1 METLTR
7 SGEWFR
13 ENFPVTPP
21 TAVTALTDYREKD
34 RKTVWYNSRYYRTN
48 LLWEGGAL
56 CIRDIHMF
64 DQRMESDYYR
74 KAGTTNQCVYTTLP
88 VVDGCMWSTREQL
101 AGLRVVRRNADGSLA
116 QAHGGT
122 PAVTEKSKGKLLV
135 EWPMDDGRKLTILLS
150 EEGMEIAVSGK
161 GPDWMLELTAAPGA
175 ALPFTAFGARRI
187 AAVQKGFAYAFDCTK
202 GTIATD
208 GTSTGSIFVL
218 HPSDGKISLKFK

>member
-1 METLTR
+1 M
-7 SGEWFR
+7 
-13 ENFPVTPP
+13 
-21 TAVTALTDYREKD
+21 
-34 RKTVWYNSRYYRTN
+34 
-48 LLWEGGAL
+48 

-161 GPDWMLELTAAPGA
+161 GPDWMLELTPQHPVQRCRSRRSGQGGSPQSKKGSPTHSIVRRAP
-175 ALPFTAFGARRI
+175 LRPTAPPRE
-187 AAVQKGFAYAFDCTK
+187 AYSSCILQTER
-202 GTIATD
+202 
-208 GTSTGSIFVL
+208 SR
-218 HPSDGKISLKFK
+218 

>member
-1 METLTR
+1 
-7 SGEWFR
+7 
-13 ENFPVTPP
+13 
-21 TAVTALTDYREKD
+21 
-34 RKTVWYNSRYYRTN
+34 
-48 LLWEGGAL
+48 
-56 CIRDIHMF
+56 
-64 DQRMESDYYR
+64 
-74 KAGTTNQCVYTTLP
+74 
-88 VVDGCMWSTREQL
+88 MWSTREQL

-150 EEGMEIAVSGK
+150 EEGMEIAVLGQRPRLDA
-161 GPDWMLELTAAPGA
+161 GADAAPVQRCRSR
-175 ALPFTAFGARRI
+175 PFGARRI

>member
-1 METLTR
+1 MVQQPLLPHQPAMGRRRIVHPRHPHVR
-7 SGEWFR
+7 SADGVGLLPQSR
-13 ENFPVTPP
+13 HHQPVRLHD
-21 TAVTALTDYREKD
+21 AARRGRLHV
-34 RKTVWYNSRYYRTN
+34 
-48 LLWEGGAL
+48 
-56 CIRDIHMF
+56 
-64 DQRMESDYYR
+64 
-74 KAGTTNQCVYTTLP
+74 
-88 VVDGCMWSTREQL
+88 STREQL

-187 AAVQKGFAYAFDCTK
+187 AAVQKRVRLRIRLYEGHHCDRRH
-202 GTIATD
+202 
-208 GTSTGSIFVL
+208 L
-218 HPSDGKISLKFK
+218 HGKHIRPASFRRKDLAEIQITAQRFHKPAACLGIGAGRQCLKPFRECGIPANFR